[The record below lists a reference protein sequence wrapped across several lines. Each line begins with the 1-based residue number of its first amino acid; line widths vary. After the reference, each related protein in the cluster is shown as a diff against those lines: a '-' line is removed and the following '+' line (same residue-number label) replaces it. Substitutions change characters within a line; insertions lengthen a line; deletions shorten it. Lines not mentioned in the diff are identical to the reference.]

1 MTARP
6 CSSATA
12 AWVAIDASSS
22 LSASVNGVARSATS
36 SPICLPRQ
44 RSGWR
49 NACSAAVPSGHA
61 IRPSSSTSA
70 APVAESASIVV
81 LTIASSDSS
90 R

>member
-22 LSASVNGVARSATS
+22 PSASVKGVVAVGDELAD
-36 SPICLPRQ
+36 LPAAPAERLAK
-44 RSGWR
+44 RVRAAHAFGPR
-49 NACSAAVPSGHA
+49 DAAVVEHECGA
-61 IRPSSSTSA
+61 GRL
-70 APVAESASIVV
+70 SASIVV